1 MIVSGFRR
9 LSLVSFQSHLPKRT
23 VTIPRPVPRAV
34 SSHRACRPGTH
45 LPKDRHR
52 PIGRWFA
59 SRDSQTAPTPVVQPS
74 AAQTSAISSDLLT
87 EITNALT
94 AIAIVVGG
102 AFAYF

>member
-1 MIVSGFRR
+1 
-9 LSLVSFQSHLPKRT
+9 
-23 VTIPRPVPRAV
+23 
-34 SSHRACRPGTH
+34 
-45 LPKDRHR
+45 
-52 PIGRWFA
+52 
-59 SRDSQTAPTPVVQPS
+59 VVQPS